1 MKIEDEKEM
10 KDVNSVLWS
19 LLGLKREAD
28 HLGRALSDFE
38 LALDE
43 LEEDPWVAMLENQYA
58 LNWIKEAYR
67 AFLQVYCEIDVHR
80 MNIEEI
86 FWEWDFIPTIFSED
100 LRPESSKWKP
110 ERDYLP

>member
-19 LLGLKREAD
+19 LLGLKREAG

-67 AFLQVYCEIDVHR
+67 ACFQVYCEIDEYR

-86 FWEWDFIPTIFSED
+86 FWKWDFIPTIFSED
-100 LRPESSKWKP
+100 LRDESSKWKP